1 MMQIPERIFHLKD
14 IEPKKFDVITYFEK
28 HPGKGL
34 LYDIPTKL
42 KTKEMILQVLIRE
55 PSNLDYEPFIADP
68 ILKPKLT
75 PRGLLDYELCLLAC
89 EKNGG
94 NLTYVPDRYIDYE
107 ICKAAVHSY
116 PRILWKVPDRFIDY
130 ELLEAAVTCPTD
142 WHCDGLAAV
151 LKDERHDN
159 ALNRELAMLAL
170 EMNSL
175 SLKLFPPEWKSDEV
189 IRQAISSTCG
199 YKETADLLSDSTR
212 VNPDGTS
219 VRNFWAENTLAQDW
233 DELIIRAEPLSEW
246 PIEYVPRRFIDD
258 DLVQL
263 SLDVCPRSIGALFS
277 SIGEIPR
284 KYSSTKFLTKELLEK
299 ILGADPSSYDLLP
312 DRIKKSNKKL
322 QHFIPSQDENPKS
335 FVSYLIGKSSSRKT
349 EQEISFDTTI
359 LVSSQPTKVHYPTM
373 ENGILAVNSKG
384 IEKHNIAKTPI
395 KRGSVC
401 YISDIHIENQLD
413 LVGKTAAEVEE
424 ILRPKICKLAKT
436 IDETA
441 ELIVFAGDISSSF
454 ELTKRFL
461 RLFASWRPV
470 LFIPGN
476 HELFIPSNHEYSA
489 VDPKAEQS
497 AALDVFKNEV
507 KKDAVVLQNELFICH
522 KMKKNLVVSESAI
535 LESTVDELKHVLDEC
550 STIVL
555 GGTGYAG
562 NNPDSPGCFVAE
574 SDERESSTRFRAVYD
589 KVLDAAGDK
598 TVIVV
603 THMPIW
609 DWSEYP
615 YHKGW
620 IYISGH
626 THKNQLLMKDGIAVL
641 ADNQVGYE
649 KKPWRFKSFLID
661 VAWDPVSKLPDGI
674 HEISHDA
681 YDAFNRNREI
691 QATLNREGQ
700 CYCLKR
706 GNLFMFAIEI
716 DGKKYL
722 LDGGKIRSL
731 DCMLSYYYDNM
742 VEYARRVKRLFKPFH
757 AVLEEISSIVQT
769 YGGDGCIHGSIVDVD
784 WLHHICLAPTGVVS
798 FYYAEKKGDWKR
810 FDSFEDLLKSKNLMF
825 VPRHLDGSTESALV
839 AVSNETKALMLS
851 SSEMNPAAAKTTR
864 ESYARSAT
872 ISKVNYLTKNNVIRI
887 WNDAVIRN
895 QSLLFID
902 ANQPIG
908 THLSQGRRN
917 LPA

>member
-1 MMQIPERIFHLKD
+1 MMQMPERIFHLAD
-14 IEPKKFDVITYFEK
+14 IEPKKFDAITYFEK
-28 HPGKGL
+28 HPGKDL

-42 KTKEMILQVLIRE
+42 KTKEMILQVLIKE
-55 PSNLDYEPFIADP
+55 PSNLDYEPFFVDP

-75 PRGLLDYELCLLAC
+75 PRRLLDYELCLLAC

-142 WHCDGLAAV
+142 WCCDGLAAV
-151 LKDERHDN
+151 LKDERHDRAEN
-159 ALNRELAMLAL
+159 QKLAMMAI
-170 EMNSL
+170 EVNPL
-175 SLKLFPPEWKSDEV
+175 SLKLFPTEWKSDEV
-189 IRQAISSTCG
+189 IRRAISSTCG
-199 YKETADLLSDSTR
+199 YKESAYLLSDSTR
-212 VNPDGTS
+212 VNPDGG
-219 VRNFWAENTLAQDW
+219 VRNFLAENTLAQDW
-233 DELIIRAEPLSEW
+233 DELIIRVEPLSEW
-246 PIEYVPRRFIDD
+246 PIEYVPKGFIDD
-258 DLVQL
+258 NLVRL

-277 SIGEIPR
+277 NIGEIPR
-284 KYSSTKFLTKELLEK
+284 RYTSEQFLTEALLEK
-299 ILGADPSSYDLLP
+299 IVAADPSSYELLP
-312 DRIKKSNKKL
+312 DRIKKSNKEL
-322 QHFIPSQDENPKS
+322 QCFLPSQDEKPKT
-335 FVSYLIGKSSSRKT
+335 FVSHLIGKSSSRKNK
-349 EQEISFDTTI
+349 QEAAADTII
-359 LVSSQPTKVHYPTM
+359 LVNSQPAKTNYPTT
-373 ENGILAVNSKG
+373 ENSLLAINSKE
-384 IEKHNIAKTPI
+384 IEKHNLTKKPV
-395 KRGSVC
+395 KRGSIC

-424 ILRPKICKLAKT
+424 VLRSRIYKLSKT

-441 ELIVFAGDISSSF
+441 ELIVFAGDISSSL

-476 HELFIPSNHEYSA
+476 HELFIPPNHEHSA

-522 KMKKNLVVSESAI
+522 KRKKNFVVSESAI

-555 GGTGYAG
+555 CGTGYAG

-574 SDERESSTRFRAVYD
+574 SDERESSMRFRAVYD

-609 DWSEYP
+609 DWSDYP

-626 THKNQLLMKDGIAVL
+626 THKNQLLMEDGIAVL

-649 KKPWRFKSFLID
+649 KKPWRFKSFSID
-661 VAWDPVSKLPDGI
+661 VAWDPVSKLSDGV

-706 GNLFMFAIEI
+706 GNLFMFVI
-716 DGKKYL
+716 DISGKKYL
-722 LDGGKIRSL
+722 LDGGNIRSL

-757 AVLEEISSIVQT
+757 AVLEEISSIVQA
-769 YGGDGCIHGSIVDVD
+769 YGGDGRIHGSIVDVD
-784 WLHHICLAPTGVVS
+784 LLHHICLDPAGTVS

-810 FDSFEDLLKSKNLMF
+810 FDSFEDLLKSNNLFF
-825 VPRHLDGSTESALV
+825 VPRCLGDSTENALA
-839 AVSNETKALMLS
+839 AVSNETKALMLP
-851 SSEMNPAAAKTTR
+851 SSEMNSAAAKTTR

-887 WNDAVIRN
+887 WNDAVMRN
-895 QSLLFID
+895 QFLLFID

-908 THLSQGRRN
+908 THLSQGQRN